1 MSEPTPQKTLNP
13 RIESGT
19 STLAIFTTL
28 LMSSLFLL
36 KGNTINVECVGC
48 LYDPNTV
55 TTPTTEVVTETVTKG
70 PRTTGVEYDCNQI
83 QLRSFD
89 KPPLAPPITS
99 EMLEDPAGLIPVL
112 TKLSSDQRQYIYDYD
127 KHVEDMIN
135 KHNTLCK

>member
-28 LMSSLFLL
+28 LMSGLFLL
-36 KGNTINVECVGC
+36 KGNTINIECVGC
-48 LYDPNTV
+48 LHDPAAGVAPVAT
-55 TTPTTEVVTETVTKG
+55 VVTETVTKSPKAMG
-70 PRTTGVEYDCNQI
+70 IEYDCNQI
-83 QLRSFD
+83 QLRPFD

-127 KHVEDMIN
+127 RHVDEMIS
-135 KHNTLCK
+135 KHNALCK